1 MVQAIPSIF
10 NVLLV
15 CLIFWLIFAIMGVQ
29 LFAGKYYK
37 CVDVNKTTLSY
48 EIIPDRNACFA
59 ENYTWENSPM
69 NFDHVGKAYLC
80 LFQVATFKGWIQIM
94 NDAIDSREVGKQ
106 PIRETN
112 IYMYL
117 YFVFF
122 IIFGS
127 FFTLNLFIGVIID
140 NFNEQKKKAG
150 GSLEMFM
157 TEDQKKYY
165 NAMKKMGNKKPLK
178 AIPRPRWRPQGIVFE
193 IVTDKK
199 FDMIIMLFI
208 GLNMLT
214 MTLDHYQQ
222 SETFSSVLDYLNM
235 IFIVIFTSEC
245 LMKIFALRYH
255 YFKEPWNLFDFVV
268 VILSMLGNVT

>member
-1 MVQAIPSIF
+1 MQ
-10 NVLLV
+10 
-15 CLIFWLIFAIMGVQ
+15 
-29 LFAGKYYK
+29 
-37 CVDVNKTTLSY
+37 CVDGNKTTVSY
-48 EIIPDRNACFA
+48 EIIPDRNACDA
-59 ENYTWENSPM
+59 ENYTWENSRM

-94 NDAIDSREVGKQ
+94 NDAIDSREVIGGGFPLSIFNVGALLQQQDKQ

-165 NAMKKMGNKKPLK
+165 NAMKKMGSKKPMK
-178 AIPRPRWRPQGIVFE
+178 AIPRPRVC
-193 IVTDKK
+193 
-199 FDMIIMLFI
+199 
-208 GLNMLT
+208 
-214 MTLDHYQQ
+214 
-222 SETFSSVLDYLNM
+222 SVWYLL
-235 IFIVIFTSEC
+235 I
-245 LMKIFALRYH
+245 
-255 YFKEPWNLFDFVV
+255 
-268 VILSMLGNVT
+268 

>member
-1 MVQAIPSIF
+1 MH
-10 NVLLV
+10 NY
-15 CLIFWLIFAIMGVQ
+15 
-29 LFAGKYYK
+29 LFQ
-37 CVDVNKTTLSY
+37 CVDSNKTTLSH
-48 EIIPDRNACFA
+48 EIIPDANACRA
-59 ENYTWENSPM
+59 ENYSWENSPM

-94 NDAIDSREVGKQ
+94 NDAIDSREVYKTTSRSSEEDLIHFYPLLFQVGKQ

-157 TEDQKKYY
+157 TDDQKKYY
-165 NAMKKMGNKKPLK
+165 NAMKKMGSKKPLK
-178 AIPRPRWRPQGIVFE
+178 ATPRPRV
-193 IVTDKK
+193 
-199 FDMIIMLFI
+199 
-208 GLNMLT
+208 
-214 MTLDHYQQ
+214 
-222 SETFSSVLDYLNM
+222 S
-235 IFIVIFTSEC
+235 IFIWI
-245 LMKIFALRYH
+245 
-255 YFKEPWNLFDFVV
+255 VV
-268 VILSMLGNVT
+268 LTYGDHR